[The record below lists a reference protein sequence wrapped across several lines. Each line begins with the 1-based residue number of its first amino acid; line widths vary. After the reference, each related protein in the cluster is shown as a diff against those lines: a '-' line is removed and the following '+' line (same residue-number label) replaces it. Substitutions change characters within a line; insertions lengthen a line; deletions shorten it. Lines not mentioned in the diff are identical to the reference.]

1 MRVSGTT
8 AINLLLPLRP
18 LTLICLSTYND
29 TIQNVISVQTKQII
43 CTDTSVSPL
52 TDFPKGRPLV
62 FVVVGRRH
70 LALAEED
77 AHPKFIKQLH
87 RDAAGL
93 PEHDR
98 SVLVAG
104 EEEVSGTG
112 RRFRRGR
119 S

>member
-62 FVVVGRRH
+62 FVGVLRRKFAFAKEDGRAQFVDELH
-70 LALAEED
+70 GD
-77 AHPKFIKQLH
+77 ATGVPKH
-87 RDAAGL
+87 DAAVFVSRQQQFLGI
-93 PEHDR
+93 
-98 SVLVAG
+98 AG
-104 EEEVSGTG
+104 
-112 RRFRRGR
+112 RI
-119 S
+119 